1 MNLKT
6 TFILALVLLDFIGA
20 HAADRKPN
28 IVFILADDM
37 GYGDVSCYNSE
48 SKIETPNM
56 DKLAARGI
64 RFTDAHSPSS
74 LCTPSRYG
82 LLTGSYCWR
91 TRLKEGVILGYD
103 ESPLIEKGQTTLGSM
118 LHSRGYETACVGKWH
133 LGMTWP
139 TRDGY
144 VIQNDNDQWQKPG
157 GAYNE
162 NEKHIDFR
170 RPIIEG
176 PLDVGFDYFFGTLG
190 CSTSDPPYCFIENRQ
205 TVSIPTRMS
214 PAEMTGLPGFAPG
227 LMADDWSEETVDITF
242 TDKAIGF
249 MERHMASKHDEPF
262 FLYLALSSPH
272 NPFLPPDLTRGTT
285 DEGPRGD
292 LVALV
297 DRSVGRISEFLDKM
311 HISDETLLIVTS
323 DNGPMRGANGHR
335 SAGDFRGYKANIWEG
350 GHRVPLIASMPG
362 VIKPGTLS
370 DETISLT
377 DMLATLDGLTLQSV
391 KAAGS
396 TDGYNVWPAF
406 LGRKICGYD
415 TFARVFHSGSGVFS
429 LRQGRWKLI
438 EGTRGSGSGDWAA
451 NPDSIRLTGQ
461 LYDMQAD
468 PYERNNLWTSESAR
482 VQELSAKLKKI
493 KSDIK

>member
-1 MNLKT
+1 MNMKP
-6 TFILALVLLDFIGA
+6 TFTLALLLFAFIGV
-20 HAADRKPN
+20 HASDRKPN
-28 IVFILADDM
+28 IVIILADDM
-37 GYGDVSCYNSE
+37 GYGDVGCYSPE

-91 TRLKEGVILGYD
+91 TRLKKGVIVGYD
-103 ESPLIEKGQTTLGSM
+103 ETPLIEKGQTTLGSM
-118 LHSRGYETACVGKWH
+118 LHDRGYETACVGKWH

-144 VIQNDNDQWQKPG
+144 VIQNDNDQWQESG
-157 GAYNE
+157 GVFSE
-162 NEKHIDFR
+162 NEKHIDFS
-170 RPIIEG
+170 RPIIAG

-205 TVSIPTRMS
+205 TVSIPTLMS
-214 PAEMTGLPGFAPG
+214 PAEMAGLQGFALG
-227 LMADDWSEETVDITF
+227 LMADDWSEETVDISF

-249 MERHMASKHDEPF
+249 MERHLETKPQEPF

-272 NPFLPPDLTRGTT
+272 NPFLPPDLTKGTT

-297 DRSVGRISEFLDKM
+297 DFSVARIVEFLDKM
-311 HISDETLLIVTS
+311 NISDETLLILTS
-323 DNGPMRGANGHR
+323 DNGPMRGGNGHK

-350 GHRVPLIASMPG
+350 GHRVPFIASFPG
-362 VIKPGTLS
+362 VIDPGTVS
-370 DETISLT
+370 NETISLT
-377 DMLATLDGLTLQSV
+377 DMLATLDGLTLQGV
-391 KAAGS
+391 TTTGS
-396 TDGYNVWPAF
+396 TDGYDVWPAF
-406 LGRKICGYD
+406 LGKKISESN

-429 LRQGRWKLI
+429 LRQEQWKLI
-438 EGTRGSGSGDWAA
+438 EGTRGSGSGNWTA
-451 NPDSIRLTGQ
+451 NPDSIRSTGQ
-461 LYDMQAD
+461 LYDMQID
-468 PYERNNLWTSESAR
+468 PYERNNLWDSEPAK
-482 VQELSAKLKKI
+482 VLELSTKLEKI
-493 KSDIK
+493 RKH